1 MDPLP
6 PITQPFP
13 TQPLDPP
20 PPPGKDPQRPR
31 RRWLRAAVVPAVVGA
46 GAAIGVIAASGNLG
60 GGSTTTVVRQT
71 VATDASPAATPATPA
86 PSTSGSGSAS
96 PSFPSGVGATESV
109 QAIVKNASPGVVLV
123 RSSDGLGTGFLID
136 GQGHLLTNA
145 HVVGKDS
152 TVSVTFADQTQE
164 QAKVLDA
171 DETTDLAVLD
181 VQSTPSSAK
190 ALPLGSSGSLVVGD
204 PVVAIGNPLGYERT
218 ATTGIVSALQRNIC
232 SPDSSV
238 ISNAIQ
244 TDAAINQGNSGGP
257 LLDGRGRVVGI
268 NSQIASQSGGNVGI
282 GFAIPMDTIRPIV
295 QSILNT
301 GSAHHAWIGIQGSEL
316 TPATATALGHPGL
329 TGVALTRVDARGP
342 AKSAGLKGASD
353 AGASVP
359 RGADVIVA
367 IDGRTV
373 RSFADVSEAVSSHSV
388 GDTLKVTVQRGAKR
402 LSVALRLADRPSNL
416 QGTCQ

>member
-20 PPPGKDPQRPR
+20 PPPGKGPERPR
-31 RRWLRAAVVPAVVGA
+31 RRWLAAAVVPAVIGA
-46 GAAIGVIAASGNLG
+46 GAAIGVIAGSGNLG
-60 GGSTTTVVRQT
+60 GGSSTTVVRET
-71 VATDASPAATPATPA
+71 PVATDAAPSAPAAP
-86 PSTSGSGSAS
+86 SGSGSGKAS
-96 PSFPSGVGATESV
+96 PAFPSGVGATESV
-109 QAIVKNASPGVVLV
+109 QAIVRNASPGVVLV

-136 GQGHLLTNA
+136 PRGHLLTNA

-171 DETTDLAVLD
+171 DESTDLAVLD
-181 VQSTPSSAK
+181 LGRTPASAK

-218 ATTGIVSALQRNIC
+218 ATTGIVSALERNIC

-257 LLDGRGRVVGI
+257 LLDGRGRVIGI
-268 NSQIASQSGGNVGI
+268 NSQIASQSGGSEGI
-282 GFAIPMDTIRPIV
+282 GFAIPIDTIRPIV
-295 QSILNT
+295 RSILDT
-301 GSAHHAWIGIQGSEL
+301 GSAHHAWIGIQGTEL
-316 TPATATALGHPGL
+316 TPAMATALGHPGL
-329 TGVALTRVDARGP
+329 TGVALTRVDGRGP
-342 AKSAGLKGASD
+342 AKAAGLEQASNPN
-353 AGASVP
+353 ASVP

-367 IDGRTV
+367 VDGRTV
-373 RSFADVSEAVSSHSV
+373 RTFADVSEAVSSRSV
-388 GDTLKVTVQRGAKR
+388 GDTLRVTVERGSKR
-402 LSVALRLADRPSNL
+402 LDVPLKLADRPSNL